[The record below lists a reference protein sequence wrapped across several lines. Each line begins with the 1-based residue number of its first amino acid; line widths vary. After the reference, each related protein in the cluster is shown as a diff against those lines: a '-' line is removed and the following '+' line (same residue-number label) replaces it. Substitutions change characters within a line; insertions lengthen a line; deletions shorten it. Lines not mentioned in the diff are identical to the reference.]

1 MRWLY
6 LIVTILV
13 LSSFEFI
20 AMSHYRGGP
29 DILLILTVFLALNTP
44 LEFALVGAWLSGL
57 FSEVVGGQAGHNHI
71 GVLVFLFTFF
81 AWLLVRN
88 RQKLFT
94 EHWLTR
100 TLIVAIVS
108 LLCTLGEVATI
119 YFETDQWIGWE
130 AWSRVFQDVL
140 YTTIFSIPLILLFGW
155 VKRIFAGRRA

>member
-6 LIVTILV
+6 LVVTILV

-29 DILLILTVFLALNTP
+29 DILLILTVFLALNAP
-44 LEFALVGAWLSGL
+44 LEFALAGAWLSGL

-81 AWLLVRN
+81 AWFLVRN

-100 TLIVAIVS
+100 TLIVAVVS
-108 LLCTLGEVATI
+108 LLCGLGEVATI
-119 YFETDQWIGWE
+119 YFETGGLP
-130 AWSRVFQDVL
+130 AWSQVIMDVF

-155 VKRIFAGRRA
+155 VKRIFTVRRA